1 MVLVQHQQQVQSMI
15 QPGPEGQRYP
25 ILIQPQGQPKL
36 PTQPVANSNPNPKKK
51 GGLPKSCKSQEA
63 YERVKQRAKER
74 YYRNR
79 EAILERAREHYRL
92 KSAMG
97 GSRRNNP
104 SAKSVEAYL
113 RHKERVKQRYYENKE
128 QHLQRARDNYRKR
141 KALSA
146 EVSEALKVG
155 RPLTPQQYEFW
166 KKNQNLVEGK
176 LKPGKPAKKKPKK
189 TDIKTECMDIVNDL
203 YKDKFTHIKLEQL
216 QPSPQQQQQQ
226 QQQLQQH
233 QANQQHQQ
241 HQQLQAHRMQPG
253 VVMHHQAQSV
263 SSSPMKNQYFPDGNI
278 KTWLGD
284 HPEANCISIM
294 PLSHPQQQQQQQ
306 QQSTH
311 NQPNHSNSKDTFQ
324 GVGGGMS
331 ACFNLK

>member
-1 MVLVQHQQQVQSMI
+1 
-15 QPGPEGQRYP
+15 
-25 ILIQPQGQPKL
+25 
-36 PTQPVANSNPNPKKK
+36 
-51 GGLPKSCKSQEA
+51 
-63 YERVKQRAKER
+63 VKQRAKER

-97 GSRRNNP
+97 GSRRHNP

-176 LKPGKPAKKKPKK
+176 LKPGKAAKKKPKK
-189 TDIKTECMDIVNDL
+189 TDIKSECMDIVNDL

-226 QQQLQQH
+226 QQQQI
-233 QANQQHQQ
+233 NNTTTNN
-241 HQQLQAHRMQPG
+241 
-253 VVMHHQAQSV
+253 
-263 SSSPMKNQYFPDGNI
+263 SSNNSSNI
-278 KTWLGD
+278 NNSNSCRPIECNRGWS
-284 HPEANCISIM
+284 CI
-294 PLSHPQQQQQQQ
+294 
-306 QQSTH
+306 T
-311 NQPNHSNSKDTFQ
+311 QPNPSRL
-324 GVGGGMS
+324 VP
-331 ACFNLK
+331 